1 MTPEQM
7 QSFQDRVAKLE
18 TNKATGDI
26 VLESINTS
34 LKVLQESITSL
45 TAKVDKAM
53 LYNEKHDQLSKEFDK
68 MEKEFEEQR
77 RDIDKG
83 FGWVKGSLAS
93 AGVLVTIILAMAMY
107 VAKDGLEG
115 IKENSKGIKE
125 NSMRIQGI
133 EQYMDRVEARMNLSN
148 PKQP

>member
-7 QSFQDRVAKLE
+7 RSFQDRVAKLE
-18 TNKATGDI
+18 TNIATEDI

-83 FGWVKGSLAS
+83 FGWIKGSLAS

-107 VAKDGLEG
+107 VAKDGLER
-115 IKENSKGIKE
+115 IEE

-133 EQYMDRVEARMNLSN
+133 EQHMDRVEARMNLSN

>member
-1 MTPEQM
+1 MTPEQI
-7 QSFQDRVAKLE
+7 QSLNDRVAKLE
-18 TNKATGDI
+18 SDKAAEKVI
-26 VLESINTS
+26 LENINNF
-34 LKVLQESITSL
+34 LKTLQEGVSSL
-45 TAKVDKAM
+45 NAKMDKSM

-68 MEKEFEEQR
+68 LEKEFEEQR

-83 FGWVKGSLAS
+83 FGWIKGSLAS

-115 IKENSKGIKE
+115 IKENS
-125 NSMRIQGI
+125 MRIQGI
-133 EQYMDRVEARMNLSN
+133 EQDMDRVEARMSLSN